1 MTRLCRRC
9 LYPAGHPLGIT
20 FDADGICSGCRVHEE
35 KDRLDWTERELRL
48 AKLLD
53 SYRGR
58 TRGRYDCVVPI
69 SGGRDSFFIVHL
81 VRKVYG
87 LNPLVVVYN
96 RHYNTRAGI
105 FNIERLRTVFGCDI
119 ITLTLDPERV
129 RRLMRASLSQR
140 GSFHWHTLAGHTVFP
155 VQQAVRLKIPLVIW
169 GAHQGLEQV
178 GMFSHLDEVEMSR
191 RYRREHDLM
200 GLEPEDMVDRERL
213 SEADLRPLFY
223 PTDHELRR
231 SGVRGIYLGNYI
243 RWDTKAQ
250 HDHMVGLYDYYT
262 GRMLRTFDTC
272 NDVDDL
278 HFTGAHDLIKLRKHG
293 YGKATD
299 DACREIRFGRLSR
312 EEGIQVADA
321 CQRKAAPDL
330 KTLADFV
337 GLDAQEILNRVAPH
351 DATATPTEQSE
362 PERAPPQAAL
372 RIFGINIPSDFAGVP
387 QGTQLL
393 TRGYSRE
400 I

>member
-1 MTRLCRRC
+1 LTQLCRRC
-9 LYPAGHPLGIT
+9 LYPASHPLGIT
-20 FDADGICSGCRVHEE
+20 FDAEGICSGCRVHEE

-53 SYRGR
+53 GYRGR
-58 TRGRYDCVVPI
+58 TRGRYDCVVPV
-69 SGGRDSFFIVHL
+69 SGGRDSFFVVHL

-87 LNPLVVVYN
+87 LNPLLVVYN

-105 FNIERLRTVFGCDI
+105 FNLERLRTAFGCDI

-129 RRLMRASLSQR
+129 RRMMRAGLSQR

-178 GMFSHLDEVEMSR
+178 GMFSHLDEVEMNR
-191 RYRREHDLM
+191 RYRHEHDLM
-200 GLEPEDMVDRERL
+200 GLEPEDMVDREGL
-213 SEADLRPLFY
+213 SEADLKPLFY

-231 SGVRGIYLGNYI
+231 SGVRGVYLGNYI

-250 HDHMVGLYDYYT
+250 HDRMVELYDYYT
-262 GRMLRTFDTC
+262 GPMLRTFDTC
-272 NDVDDL
+272 NDVDDR

-312 EEGIQVADA
+312 DESIRMVDA
-321 CQRKAAPDL
+321 YQRKVPPDL
-330 KTLADFV
+330 KALADFV
-337 GLDAQEILNRVAPH
+337 GLDEQEILRRAVPRCT
-351 DATATPTEQSE
+351 TADPMERSD
-362 PERAPPQAAL
+362 PERSPSQPAS
-372 RIFGINIPSDFAGVP
+372 RIFGVNVPSDFAGVP
-387 QGTQLL
+387 QEMQLL